1 MSSHGRGRIRA
12 HERNYDD
19 GVEIIGD
26 GTTNLE
32 GYSEKLRE
40 TVKLSMEDSTRK
52 DYRRRIVRMV
62 KFLEEKHPDYA
73 AIGFAN
79 DVLKLPA
86 PTNRNASRA
95 SNLKR
100 KRTQSQ
106 TVLYP
111 TRQER

>member
-1 MSSHGRGRIRA
+1 MGCSKSFLACISFLKDRVSYCFEDERKEPLKWLISTWSVKIKRSSI
-12 HERNYDD
+12 
-19 GVEIIGD
+19 
-26 GTTNLE
+26 
-32 GYSEKLRE
+32 EK
-40 TVKLSMEDSTRK
+40 
-52 DYRRRIVRMV
+52 
-62 KFLEEKHPDYA
+62 F
-73 AIGFAN
+73 GNAN

-106 TVLYP
+106 IVLYP